1 MLLIFILHNRN
12 FPFAYL
18 IGIDLHIVFMHV
30 KCILENLV
38 LLDSCCE
45 KPVFLF
51 WRISPAYGFSRFVGS
66 VNFSQGIETRKH
78 LMHILIYDM
87 PDCLTHCLE
96 LLRYYLRWE
105 FYLKRLKQ
113 CRTRPFKY
121 CTFEQL
127 HYNPHIPFLYWYS
140 CIDIIAL
147 ITYITLVAILLVSNA
162 RKD

>member
-1 MLLIFILHNRN
+1 MLLIFILHNIN

-30 KCILENLV
+30 RCILENLV
-38 LLDSCCE
+38 LLDSCE
-45 KPVFLF
+45 KPIFLF
-51 WRISPAYGFSRFVGS
+51 WRMSPAYGFSRFVGS

-121 CTFEQL
+121 YTFEQL
-127 HYNPHIPFLYWYS
+127 HYNPHIPCKVYS
-140 CIDIIAL
+140 KPFMRWNKSVKKSIIFAHK
-147 ITYITLVAILLVSNA
+147 IHILPRFN
-162 RKD
+162 